1 MGQIAQMITTTLSND
16 DFDFLLSVLDEDEDA
31 RIIQLRDKLFNQK
44 ENQRIHIVALQNELI
59 NKPLSNN

>member
-1 MGQIAQMITTTLSND
+1 MITTTLSNE
-16 DFDFLLSVLDEDEDA
+16 DFNFLLSVLDEDQDE
-31 RIIQLRDKLFNQK
+31 RIIALRDKLFNQK